1 MSKARPKPPK
11 ARKPKAA
18 KADLPAVIPPRSPEE
33 EALVAAW
40 KGTPRHEHPPKFK
53 REPDGKIGL
62 MSADKVL
69 ANARLDRV
77 FCGVD
82 SDYTTHLVSLIASTL
97 GIADHVHAGDVAV
110 AMVHAIGPRDPVES
124 ILASQMVATND
135 VAMEMLR
142 RARIPEQPS
151 EIVDQC
157 VLRATRLMRTFTA
170 QVATLKDYRS
180 KGHQTVTVQHV
191 NVSEGGQAIVGGGV
205 TLQKG
210 TDAGGGGS

>member
-1 MSKARPKPPK
+1 MSKAQPKPRK
-11 ARKPKAA
+11 DRKPKVAS
-18 KADLPAVIPPRSPEE
+18 ADLPAPIPPRTPEE

-40 KGTPRHEHPPKFK
+40 NSIPRLAHPPKFK
-53 REPDGKIGL
+53 KGPDGKIAL
-62 MSADKVL
+62 MSADKEL

-82 SDYTTHLVSLIASTL
+82 SDHAVHLLSLIAGTL
-97 GIADHVHAGDVAV
+97 GLSDHVAAGNVAV

-151 EIVDQC
+151 EIVDEC

-191 NVSEGGQAIVGGGV
+191 DVRDGGQAIVGKDVVLNKPGV
-205 TLQKG
+205 P
-210 TDAGGGGS
+210 GGGGS